1 MGREGERKRRK
12 NEGLD
17 RDCSAVKNTAVKM
30 LLQRGWDSVASSYMV
45 ACSHF

>member
-17 RDCSAVKNTAVKM
+17 RDCSAVKM